1 MALKFFG
8 GKYRLFK
15 EKITRAF
22 RRELLDAIYKLSTM
36 DTIMLK
42 FLKKTMLCCL
52 ALFSISLC
60 FAEEGVVGKDAPANF
75 SWSAPSDNEMG
86 FKLISLDS
94 ERRKLYVQKGDFFA
108 QVEMRPRSLSQ
119 LYSTAKGDK
128 ITFYTRQELEKPK
141 EGYAMYVP
149 VISVDTNS
157 SSDVFLAF
165 YKKRSG
171 EMLAACVDVSLE
183 AMPIPSLSIINF
195 SPYRIGA
202 QLGRRHY
209 ALNVFQS
216 RTLPLSSSGER
227 SSCVG
232 TVKFFSLKNA
242 QKPSFIEQKSY
253 TFWSYERVIVVVF
266 NQKEAATTPMFSAF
280 NPAKR
285 ENKGGASTS
294 SEVLVITNKGP
305 R

>member
-1 MALKFFG
+1 MFDVF
-8 GKYRLFK
+8 
-15 EKITRAF
+15 
-22 RRELLDAIYKLSTM
+22 YKNFTI
-36 DTIMLK
+36 DCIMLK
-42 FLKKTMLCCL
+42 CLKKIILCCF

-60 FAEEGVVGKDAPANF
+60 FAEEGIVGKDAPVNF
-75 SWSAPSDNEMG
+75 SWSAPADGEMS

-108 QVEMRPRSLSQ
+108 QVEMRPRSFSQ

-128 ITFYTRQELEKPK
+128 ITFYTRTELEKPK

-171 EMLAACVDVSLE
+171 ELFATCIDVSLE
-183 AMPIPSLSIINF
+183 AMPIPSLSVINF
-195 SPYRIGA
+195 SPYKVGI
-202 QLGRRHY
+202 QLGGRHY
-209 ALNVFQS
+209 AMSVFQS
-216 RTLPLSSSGER
+216 RTLPLSSSGGR

-232 TVKFFSLKNA
+232 TVKFFSLKDPK
-242 QKPSFIEQKSY
+242 KPSFIEQKSY
-253 TFWSYERVIVVVF
+253 SFWSYERVIVVVF
-266 NQKEAATTPMFSAF
+266 NQKEAATTPVFSAF
-280 NPAKR
+280 NPSKR
-285 ENKGGASTS
+285 DKPGGASTS
-294 SEVLVITNKGP
+294 SEVLVLTNKGP

>member
-1 MALKFFG
+1 
-8 GKYRLFK
+8 
-15 EKITRAF
+15 
-22 RRELLDAIYKLSTM
+22 
-36 DTIMLK
+36 MLK
-42 FLKKTMLCCL
+42 FLKKTILGCF

-60 FAEEGVVGKDAPANF
+60 LADDGVVGKDAPANF
-75 SWSAPSDNEMG
+75 SWSLPGDTETG

-119 LYSTAKGDK
+119 LYSTAKSDK
-128 ITFYTRQELEKPK
+128 ITFYTRKELEKPK

-171 EMLAACVDVSLE
+171 ELFAACVDVSLE
-183 AMPIPSLSIINF
+183 AMPIPSLSVINF
-195 SPYRIGA
+195 SPYRVGV
-202 QLGRRHY
+202 QLGGRHY
-209 ALNVFQS
+209 AMNVFQS
-216 RTLPLSSSGER
+216 RTLPLSSSGGR
-227 SSCVG
+227 SSCIG
-232 TVKFFSLKNA
+232 TVKFFSLKDPK
-242 QKPSFIEQKSY
+242 KPSFIEQKSY
-253 TFWSYERVIVVVF
+253 SFWSYERVMVLVF
-266 NQKEAATTPMFSAF
+266 NQKEASTTPVFSAF

-285 ENKGGASTS
+285 DNKGGASTS
-294 SEVLVITNKGP
+294 SEVLVLTNKGP